1 MIYFRGLLLF
11 PFCLNDVSQELEP
24 GSGVTR
30 KSFLVRPECT
40 NSKGVVCKAYK
51 WMKTLIIWVSII
63 YSIYIYVYIY
73 GIYINSIYVYKIS
86 K

>member
-1 MIYFRGLLLF
+1 MIYFRGLLLI

-30 KSFLVRPECT
+30 KSFLVPPECT

-51 WMKTLIIWVSII
+51 WVKTVIIWVSII

>member
-30 KSFLVRPECT
+30 KSFLVPPECT

-51 WMKTLIIWVSII
+51 WMKTVIIWLSII
-63 YSIYIYVYIY
+63 YSIYTCMYIC
-73 GIYINSIYVYKIS
+73 GIYITFIYVYKIS
-86 K
+86 I

>member
-1 MIYFRGLLLF
+1 MIYFLGLLLF

-30 KSFLVRPECT
+30 KSFLVPPECT

-51 WMKTLIIWVSII
+51 WVKTVIIWVSII

>member
-30 KSFLVRPECT
+30 KSFLVPPECT
-40 NSKGVVCKAYK
+40 NSLGVVCKAYE
-51 WMKTLIIWVSII
+51 WMKTLII
-63 YSIYIYVYIY
+63 
-73 GIYINSIYVYKIS
+73 
-86 K
+86 